1 MKSGKKIF
9 WGLFFLVAAALL
21 IAGNFWELPVLDVL
35 VLLVLAVIF
44 VEGIIHRNFPLILF
58 PIAFAVILNSERLGM
73 GEINVWSVLAAAL
86 LGSIGLSVLFPR
98 RGRSKKVVQDESD
111 EMVWGESGETAQH
124 ESEEVIQNESEGDS
138 IRMENTFGNT
148 VKYVTSMRLSEMRLA
163 NTFGN
168 MTVYFTNAVLKD
180 HTAHVRMVTCF
191 GNVILYI
198 PASWN
203 VKVRGDSAFG
213 SIKEKGQCDPNSEDI
228 LEIRAGASFGCIEI
242 RYV

>member
-21 IAGNFWELPVLDVL
+21 IAGNFWKLPVLDVL
-35 VLLVLAVIF
+35 LLLVLAVIF

-58 PIAFAVILNSERLGM
+58 PIAFAVILNSERLGI

-98 RGRSKKVVQDESD
+98 RGRSKKVVQDESG
-111 EMVWGESGETAQH
+111 EMVWGKSGEMAH
-124 ESEEVIQNESEGDS
+124 DESEEVIQNESEGDS

-148 VKYVTSMRLSEMRLA
+148 VKYVTSMALGDVRLQNA
-163 NTFGN
+163 FGN
-168 MTVYFTNAVLKD
+168 MTVYFNNAALKD
-180 HTAHVRMVTCF
+180 HTAYVRMDTCF

-203 VKVRGDSAFG
+203 VKMRGDTAFG
-213 SIKEKGQCDPNSEDI
+213 SIKEKGQCDPEGKDF
-228 LEIRAGASFGCIEI
+228 LEIRAEADFGNIEI
-242 RYV
+242 RYI

>member
-1 MKSGKKIF
+1 MKRGKKIF

-21 IAGNFWELPVLDVL
+21 IAGNFWQLPVLDVL

-44 VEGIIHRNFPLILF
+44 VEGIIHRNFSLILF

-73 GEINVWSVLAAAL
+73 GEINAWSVLAAAL

-98 RGRSKKVVQDESD
+98 RGRFKKVVQDESG
-111 EMVWGESGETAQH
+111 EMVWGKSGEPARH
-124 ESEEVIQNESEGDS
+124 EQEEVVRNESEGDS

-148 VKYVTSMRLSEMRLA
+148 VKYVTSMALGEVRLG

-180 HTAHVRMVTCF
+180 HTAHVRMDTCF

-203 VKVRGDSAFG
+203 VKMRGDTAFG
-213 SIKEKGQCDPNSEDI
+213 SIKEKGQCNPNSEDI